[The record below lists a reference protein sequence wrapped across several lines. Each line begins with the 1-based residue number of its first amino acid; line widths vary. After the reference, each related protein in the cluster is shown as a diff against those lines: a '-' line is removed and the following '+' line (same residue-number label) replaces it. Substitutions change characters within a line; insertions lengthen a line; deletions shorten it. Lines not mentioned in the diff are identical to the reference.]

1 MIDVPMLGSA
11 TGALILVIALV
22 FGLAAVARRFDLA
35 RRLAQG
41 RPTQGGRGAG
51 MPGSQLLCRI
61 DRSRTVSIVELGG
74 FRFAVLSGGVTDR
87 LIVLPA
93 RNEAQDQGG
102 AP

>member
-1 MIDVPMLGSA
+1 MIDVAMLGSA
-11 TGALILVIALV
+11 AGALSLVIALL

-41 RPTQGGRGAG
+41 GATRGGRSAG
-51 MPGSQLLCRI
+51 MPGSRLLCRI
-61 DRSRTVSIVELGG
+61 DRTRTVSIVELGG
-74 FRFAVLSGGVTDR
+74 FRFAVLSGGVSDR

-93 RNEAQDQGG
+93 RDGAQDQEG